1 MHLHWRRSRSRAS
14 ASGYASKWNGDS
26 RRCCP
31 GRIALKK
38 KSAGC
43 CVEAEM
49 ARRAEAQLRRWK
61 IRQNPITLRRQ
72 DDGWRVVLEEKR
84 LQKFVMFLE
93 SVASRNGK

>member
-1 MHLHWRRSRSRAS
+1 
-14 ASGYASKWNGDS
+14 
-26 RRCCP
+26 
-31 GRIALKK
+31 
-38 KSAGC
+38 
-43 CVEAEM
+43 M